1 MWCLFGCGGDRD
13 KDKRPIMG
21 SIAEKFSDHVVLTS
35 DNPRNEVEMDIINDI
50 LSGITN
56 SDKVRINPNRKEAI
70 ELTFA
75 EIKENIKGGVLLIS
89 GKGHEQYQEINGCF
103 HNLNDR
109 DIISAL

>member
-1 MWCLFGCGGDRD
+1 M
-13 KDKRPIMG
+13 
-21 SIAEKFSDHVVLTS
+21 ST
-35 DNPRNEVEMDIINDI
+35 
-50 LSGITN
+50 
-56 SDKVRINPNRKEAI
+56 NPNRKEAI